1 MTSLTYK
8 QVNVVIVFNTD
19 ETDVLMCLRMKNPYL
34 GLYNFLGG
42 KKETQETDLEG
53 AYRELYEES
62 GISKNNIELKPLFT
76 TQYHQ
81 DGIELQVFYGTLQ
94 DMTITLVPEKHP
106 LHWIPI
112 IGTDF
117 ADETKFAGQGNIKHM
132 IEIIRESK
140 QKEGLVI

>member
-1 MTSLTYK
+1 MTNLTYK

-62 GISKNNIELKPLFT
+62 GI
-76 TQYHQ
+76 
-81 DGIELQVFYGTLQ
+81 
-94 DMTITLVPEKHP
+94 
-106 LHWIPI
+106 
-112 IGTDF
+112 
-117 ADETKFAGQGNIKHM
+117 
-132 IEIIRESK
+132 
-140 QKEGLVI
+140 